1 MGTVIPGTT
10 YGGYAG
16 YGTAMPTYGTAMPS
30 YGTTYATPT
39 YGGYGGYGTAAM
51 DASTVETQLKD
62 AQGVLST
69 QYGVQEKMLT
79 HQKEA
84 QLSMLEAEKTRSITQ
99 LTMQYEMQ
107 YKQRCSR
114 SSSP

>member
-1 MGTVIPGTT
+1 MSTIIPGTT
-10 YGGYAG
+10 YGV
-16 YGTAMPTYGTAMPS
+16 YGAAMPTYGTSYGGYAAMPT
-30 YGTTYATPT
+30 YGTSYATPTYGTGYATPT

-51 DASTVETQLKD
+51 DASTVQAQLKD

-84 QLSMLEAEKTRSITQ
+84 QLSMLEAE
-99 LTMQYEMQ
+99 
-107 YKQRCSR
+107 
-114 SSSP
+114 

>member
-1 MGTVIPGTT
+1 MSTIIPGTT
-10 YGGYAG
+10 
-16 YGTAMPTYGTAMPS
+16 YGTAMPTYGTS
-30 YGTTYATPT
+30 

-62 AQGVLST
+62 AQGALST
-69 QYGVQEKMLT
+69 QYGVQEKMLS

-84 QLSMLEAEKTRSITQ
+84 QLSMLEAEKTRAITQ

-107 YKQRCSR
+107 VEMQQQMAKAYGGAFGAGA
-114 SSSP
+114 